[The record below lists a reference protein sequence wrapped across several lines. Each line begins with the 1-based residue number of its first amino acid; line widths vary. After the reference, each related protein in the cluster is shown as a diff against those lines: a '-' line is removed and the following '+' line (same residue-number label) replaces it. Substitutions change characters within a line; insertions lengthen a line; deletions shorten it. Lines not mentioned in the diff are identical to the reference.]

1 MECSVLPPIWQPAGM
16 LLDPQLNTS
25 NFAPVHSEGGDIA
38 PLTAADQERGMA
50 HDNPNQMTSEERTGE
65 VAALLAAGFLR
76 FRQRP
81 GGLNVAGS
89 ATSESP
95 ENSPELSG
103 GSSQN
108 AASCASR

>member
-1 MECSVLPPIWQPAGM
+1 
-16 LLDPQLNTS
+16 
-25 NFAPVHSEGGDIA
+25 
-38 PLTAADQERGMA
+38 MA
-50 HDNPNQMTSEERTGE
+50 YENPNQMTSEQRVGE

-76 FRQRP
+76 LRQRVGVQKSP
-81 GGLNVAGS
+81 GTA
-89 ATSESP
+89 ASESS